1 MIIITLAKGTELS
14 LFCLLKSILTPCL
27 NVMQNGVLR
36 ESIQCTGEEKDV
48 RPDRHQDRATS
59 SMTAKANG
67 NGASDRGS
75 SVICLETF

>member
-1 MIIITLAKGTELS
+1 
-14 LFCLLKSILTPCL
+14 
-27 NVMQNGVLR
+27 MQNGVLR